1 MRKVQIYIEGER
13 IELFADE
20 IISLT
25 SSVQN
30 VQDIAKVFT
39 DFTQSFTV
47 PASPYNN
54 AIFQHFYESA
64 VDGTIDHQLRRE
76 AQIEIDLI
84 PFRTGKIQ
92 IEKSNLKKGMVE
104 SYTITFYGDIR
115 TLQDYFGDD
124 KLNTLDLTPYTHT
137 YSGSEIETR
146 ITSSSD
152 YDVRYPLISSDR
164 LWQYGGGGAQDIS
177 QNSHHIHYN
186 ELFPA
191 LKISKIFEA
200 IETKYGIDFIGTFL
214 TDDRFDKCHLYL
226 KNANT
231 FSYSTAPLKADI
243 VSYAGDN
250 TYSPFDITED
260 TLHYEYQEFTPNF
273 PPSFPINSG
282 THKVTFSIFNTSSSA
297 VEHYVDVY
305 KNGQLVNTITGT
317 GNHSYVIVEDNNI
330 LGLDNTYYFNVR
342 ANSTLTYQTSI
353 DYTFSFDY
361 WISSTELQSSQSTAW
376 TINASQSLSGD
387 LDLTAYIPDML
398 ISDFVAGILKEFN
411 LTCYGLGATTFQ
423 VEPLEDWY
431 AKGRLIDVT
440 KHIDIDSI
448 DVERIKLYKR
458 IAFSYEDS
466 NSFMNQ
472 EFTNNFGRKYGNLE
486 QLYDYDGSDYE
497 VKVPFENLLFNRFT
511 GTDLQV
517 GYNLDSNFNPYVPK
531 PTLLYLDDQKTVS
544 FYFNNGS
551 TTDHITS
558 YMPMGQDLVYNDLD
572 YTLNW
577 GNEIS
582 SLKDYIVPRH
592 LFQVYYSTYLSN
604 LYYKKNRLYYV
615 KGLFPTAILTSIK
628 LNDRLIIRDKRYI
641 INEMKTNTNTG
652 EVDLVLLQDFRP
664 FRRTKFLPSFKPA
677 GGIIK
682 YKALVPNGVT
692 NVYFDP
698 LLTGIT
704 FSANNFAVDTDIE
717 ITVPAN
723 TNTKYTLI
731 AENSDSLFTEDYQ
744 NIRSEEGEPLIY
756 VIEITYTYSDG
767 TTEVEQQT
775 ITLDD

>member
-13 IELFADE
+13 IELFSDE
-20 IISLT
+20 IITLT

-39 DFTQSFTV
+39 DFTQSFTI
-47 PASPYNN
+47 PASPHNN

-64 VDGTIDHQLRRE
+64 LDGTIDHQVRRD
-76 AQIEIDLI
+76 ARIEIDLI

-115 TLQDYFGDD
+115 TLQDYFADD
-124 KLNTLDLTPYTHT
+124 RLNTLDLTPYTHT
-137 YSGSEIETR
+137 YSGSEIQTR
-146 ITSSSD
+146 ITSSTD

-164 LWQYGGGGAQDIS
+164 IWQYGGGGQQDIS
-177 QNSHHIHYN
+177 QNSHHIHYY

-200 IETKYGIDFIGTFL
+200 IEDKYGIDFQGTFL

-243 VSYAGDN
+243 TSYYGD
-250 TYSPFDITED
+250 TTFGIYDLVED
-260 TLHYEYQEFTPNF
+260 TLNYTYQEFTPNF
-273 PPSFPINSG
+273 PPTFPIYTG
-282 THKVTFSIFNTSSSA
+282 THTVTFSIFGVSSTS

-317 GNHSYVIVEDNNI
+317 GNQSYQITQDNNI

-353 DYTFSFDY
+353 NYDFAYDY
-361 WISSTELQSSQSTAW
+361 WISSTELQSNLSSSW
-376 TINASQSLSGD
+376 TINAVQTLSGD
-387 LDLTAYIPDML
+387 IDLTAYIPDML
-398 ISDFVAGILKEFN
+398 ISDFVSGILKEFN
-411 LTCYGLGATTFQ
+411 LTCYGLSPTIFQ
-423 VEPLEDWY
+423 VEPIEDWY
-431 AKGRLIDVT
+431 VKGRLIDVT

-458 IAFSYEDS
+458 IAFNYEDS

-472 EFTNNFGRKYGNLE
+472 EFSNNFGRQYGNLE
-486 QLYDYDGSDYE
+486 QLFDYDGSDYE
-497 VKVPFENLLFNRFT
+497 IKVPFENLRFNKFT
-511 GTDLQV
+511 DTDLQV

-531 PTLLYLDDQKTVS
+531 PTLLYIDDQKTVS

-551 TTDHITS
+551 TTDEITS

-582 SLKDYIVPRH
+582 TLKDYIVPRH
-592 LFQVYYSTYLSN
+592 LYQVYYSTYLSN

-615 KGLFPTAILTSIK
+615 KGLFPTAILTSLK

-641 INEMKTNTNTG
+641 INEIKTNVNTG

-664 FRRTKFLPSFKPA
+664 VRKSRFLPSFKPS

-682 YKALVPNGVT
+682 YKVLVPNGVT

-704 FSANNFAVDTDIE
+704 FSDNNLAVDTDIE

-731 AENSDSLFTEDYQ
+731 EENGDGLLIEEFQ

-756 VIEITYTYSDG
+756 VIEITYTYADG

-775 ITLDD
+775 IVLDA